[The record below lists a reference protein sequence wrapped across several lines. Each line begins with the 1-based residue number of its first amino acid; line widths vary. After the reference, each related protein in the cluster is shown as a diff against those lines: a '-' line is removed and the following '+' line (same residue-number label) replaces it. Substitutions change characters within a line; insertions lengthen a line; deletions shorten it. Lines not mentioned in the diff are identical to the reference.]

1 MKNPT
6 GVCYKIAS
14 EAHANQRRWD
24 GTAYMSHIIAV
35 HGNLVKAV
43 KEDNLIELDDAE
55 FAVAECCALL
65 HDVVEDCMTPDEFR
79 TKLKEIGDAVIEEM
93 IYRTVVFELTHLP
106 PLTYFDYIREVNTKI
121 GLLVKYCDMQHNMS
135 CSMKNIMDNHDVHR
149 ASKQLKKYGKALPII
164 LDKLVKKCLS

>member
-6 GVCYKIAS
+6 AICYKIAS

-35 HGNLVKAV
+35 HGNLVKAA
-43 KEDNLIELDDAE
+43 KEDTLIELDDAE

-79 TKLKEIGDAVIEEM
+79 VKLMDIGDVPMENL
-93 IYRTVVFELTHLP
+93 IYRTVVFELTHQP
-106 PLTYFDYIREVNTKI
+106 PLTYFDYIGEVKSKI
-121 GLLVKYCDMQHNMS
+121 ALLVKYCDMQHNMS
-135 CSMKNIMDNHDVHR
+135 CSMKNIMDNHDVLR

-164 LDKLVKKCLS
+164 LGKLVGKE